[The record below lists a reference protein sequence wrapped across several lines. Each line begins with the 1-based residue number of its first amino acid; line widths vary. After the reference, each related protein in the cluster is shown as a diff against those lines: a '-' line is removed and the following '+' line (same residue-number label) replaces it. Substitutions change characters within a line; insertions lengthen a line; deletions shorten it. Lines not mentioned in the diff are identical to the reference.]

1 MFSGPAQP
9 ALQSHSL
16 NATLFENP
24 NFKPSEHAMQP
35 FSEIGDAGDECGD
48 ADILD
53 GNGRLRA
60 ARAGPDD
67 IDTDTR

>member
-53 GNGRLRA
+53 GNSRLRA